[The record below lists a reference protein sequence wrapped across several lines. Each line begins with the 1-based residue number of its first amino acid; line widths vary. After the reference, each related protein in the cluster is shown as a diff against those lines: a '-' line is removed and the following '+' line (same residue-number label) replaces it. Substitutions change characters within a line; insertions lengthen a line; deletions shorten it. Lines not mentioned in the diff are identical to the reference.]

1 MSQVPRA
8 GKSGVFYTI
17 LLKKFIEENI
27 SKIGVII
34 ETKTKPNQTKSNQ
47 NRSDS
52 EISSLRL
59 QNQEITQEQ
68 YNDALTECDSIISQM
83 GTDAEK
89 TEIWLLDILNIV
101 YTRIAKGLKPIENR
115 ISQSD
120 ISKIG

>member
-1 MSQVPRA
+1 MTV
-8 GKSGVFYTI
+8 

-59 QNQEITQEQ
+59 QNQEITQSSMKTIML
-68 YNDALTECDSIISQM
+68 YKYILTESELSNIIL
-83 GTDAEK
+83 
-89 TEIWLLDILNIV
+89 IF
-101 YTRIAKGLKPIENR
+101 Y
-115 ISQSD
+115 
-120 ISKIG
+120 SKFKVIYVPCEYRNKLQNTMF